1 MVIPAQMMNFH
12 NELMGWEEYPTED
25 FLNHWPDTGAEIQHM
40 MMIQDTHYLGDI
52 LDQGLRPSKV
62 AHQMKIQDQSHLGE
76 PRSAAITPTIPSS
89 ENPQHLFLAQIRLLE
104 EVHEGLHL
112 LGVNYHLI
120 IQGYDHQKEVPYI
133 IIAINL
139 HVHLL
144 IEPLRQIIDQADPCP
159 EEWPQWQ
166 DL

>member
-112 LGVNYHLI
+112 LG
-120 IQGYDHQKEVPYI
+120 
-133 IIAINL
+133 
-139 HVHLL
+139 LL
-144 IEPLRQIIDQADPCP
+144 LEWTPAGEEAEAAAAAQNAD
-159 EEWPQWQ
+159 ENNNSTANRSLN
-166 DL
+166 DTKLL